1 MESMEL
7 RIDKRN
13 KYNIDEELYRIAK
26 RVPYNLFIIKV
37 ANIYLSMADK
47 LRKIPKD
54 INIKKFSVKGYQN
67 LPVPV
72 ELIESVNNNET
83 LPAMLYIHG
92 GAFSYHASLHHK
104 ELAYRYAKEVPCRVI
119 FPDYHLT
126 PGYAY
131 PAALLDNLAV
141 YKWAVDNASEM
152 KIDVNRIIVAGDSA
166 GAAIAACIVNNYK
179 KEHLVMPCGQMLI
192 YPVTDASLSS
202 DSMKKYVDTPLWNAV
217 NNRKMW
223 QYYLKGKGRQERKK
237 ASPMDNELPDELPET
252 YIETAE
258 YDCLHNEGIAYA
270 NKIHRYQ
277 CYCE

>member
-13 KYNIDEELYRIAK
+13 KYDIDEELYRIAK

-104 ELAYRYAKEVPCRVI
+104 ELAYRYAKEVP
-119 FPDYHLT
+119 
-126 PGYAY
+126 
-131 PAALLDNLAV
+131 AV
-141 YKWAVDNASEM
+141 SFSGLSLNSW
-152 KIDVNRIIVAGDSA
+152 
-166 GAAIAACIVNNYK
+166 
-179 KEHLVMPCGQMLI
+179 I
-192 YPVTDASLSS
+192 YISSSVT
-202 DSMKKYVDTPLWNAV
+202 
-217 NNRKMW
+217 
-223 QYYLKGKGRQERKK
+223 
-237 ASPMDNELPDELPET
+237 
-252 YIETAE
+252 
-258 YDCLHNEGIAYA
+258 
-270 NKIHRYQ
+270 
-277 CYCE
+277 